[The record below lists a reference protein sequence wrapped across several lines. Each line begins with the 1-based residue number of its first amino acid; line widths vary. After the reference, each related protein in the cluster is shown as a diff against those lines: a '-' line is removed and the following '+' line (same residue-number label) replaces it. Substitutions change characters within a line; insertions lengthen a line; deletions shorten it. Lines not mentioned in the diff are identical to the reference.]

1 MIDIKVLKKIDENAQ
16 KAIYTMTMLQG
27 MRKRK
32 MKYDVDEVMRAID
45 DYEYLCEEIKKLI
58 NEN

>member
-1 MIDIKVLKKIDENAQ
+1 MIDVKVLKEIDKNAQ
-16 KAIYTMTMLQG
+16 EAIYTMTMLQT

-32 MKYDVDEVMRAID
+32 MKYDVGQVMRAID
-45 DYEYLCEEIKKLI
+45 NYEYLCEEIKRLI